1 MRTFAIFLGT
11 VFAIARFT
19 VAGDC
24 LIAIAFGAFAIFLST
39 IFAVA
44 RFAVAGYSFIAIALR
59 ALAVFLG
66 TVFAIAGRTVA
77 ENFGNTCSDS
87 CLSRLSTASKRK
99 TGHT

>member
-66 TVFAIAGRTVA
+66 T
-77 ENFGNTCSDS
+77 
-87 CLSRLSTASKRK
+87 CLLYTSPSPRD
-99 TGHT
+99 